1 MKSRDRVTVSLSA
14 CALALAL
21 AFSPAH
27 ATQAQDATQ
36 NAVPGSTQTAAPEG
50 TAKAEATTTV
60 AKPFYRKTQVGS
72 NIARVRNDESLPV
85 SEFDRTYIDRTGA
98 ATTPELLRTIPYI
111 QVGR

>member
-85 SEFDRTYIDRTGA
+85 SRRQQYIVREIGREAMNGA
-98 ATTPELLRTIPYI
+98 AAA
-111 QVGR
+111 